1 MRCWECPDEVRFQR
15 GCSMGYRQG
24 LGYEGKDALPVSCPV
39 LLGEPAG
46 FWGAMRLHKWI
57 ERGSPTITLEQVTHS
72 QLELAEFVQYEVQEG
87 EKNYTDRREKANAR
101 LAEIASKMKG

>member
-1 MRCWECPDEVRFQR
+1 
-15 GCSMGYRQG
+15 MGYRQG

-57 ERGSPTITLEQVTHS
+57 ERGSPAIALSDLTHS
-72 QLELAEFVQYEVQEG
+72 QLELAELVQHEVQEG
-87 EKNYTDRREKANAR
+87 EKNYNERKERATQR
-101 LAEIASKMKG
+101 LAELASKMKG